1 MRISSGT
8 LRNKEL
14 IFPKGLEARPTTSKV
29 RMQAFNICQHLV
41 EQALFLD
48 LFAGSG
54 AMGFEALS
62 RGATRCT
69 FVEQD
74 RNVVSALRE
83 NVKRFGLEE
92 SCSILPMDALLAI
105 KKLQNSPPFT
115 LVYIDPPY
123 DLVGSSFFNKLLAC
137 IDKDLPLIPGGS
149 LFIETRKKCTEPLL
163 PSFTL
168 SSRRTSG
175 QSELWH
181 FEKIQHE

>member
-1 MRISSGT
+1 
-8 LRNKEL
+8 
-14 IFPKGLEARPTTSKV
+14 
-29 RMQAFNICQHLV
+29 MQVFNICQQFV
-41 EQALFLD
+41 EGAFFLD

-62 RGATRCT
+62 RGAAHCT

-74 RNVVSALRE
+74 RNVASALRE
-83 NVKRFGLEE
+83 NSKRFGLEKN
-92 SCSILPMDALLAI
+92 CSILSMDALSAI
-105 KKLQNSPPFT
+105 KKLQDVRPFT

-123 DLVGSSFFNKLLAC
+123 DLVGSSFFNKLLSC
-137 IDKDLPLIPGGS
+137 IDKDLPLAPGGS
-149 LFIETRKKCTEPLL
+149 LFIETRKRCAEPIL

-181 FEKIQHE
+181 FEKFSTNIREAEGSSFSNQQAQP